1 MQKISTR
8 QLKKQVLELLQHP
21 DFHTCI
27 SRILGFPLRRVVN
40 PLFSFLY
47 SLDEP
52 VKWRAVSAMGAVVA
66 EMAIGE
72 MESARIV
79 MRRFIW
85 NLNDESGGI
94 GWGSPE
100 AMGEIMARSRQ
111 LAGEFASILVSYVR
125 PDMNYL
131 EHPDLQKG
139 VIWGL
144 GRLAYARPD
153 LVEEAAAFLPP
164 YLESGDPT
172 LRGLTVWTAGAL
184 PLEHT
189 RRHLEKLTGDPS
201 TFPLYRNNRLE
212 QVRISD
218 LAGECLQGSLP

>member
-21 DFHTCI
+21 DFTICI
-27 SRILGFPLRRVVN
+27 SRILGFPPRRVVN

-47 SLDEP
+47 SLEDP
-52 VKWRAVSAMGAVVA
+52 VKWRAVSAMGAVVS
-66 EMAIGE
+66 EMALGE
-72 MESARIV
+72 MESARVV

-100 AMGEIMARSRQ
+100 AMGEIMAQSRQ
-111 LAGEFASILVSYVR
+111 LAEEFASILVSYVR

-144 GRLAYARPD
+144 GRLAYDRSD
-153 LVEEAAAFLPP
+153 LVKDAAAFLPP
-164 YLESGDPT
+164 YLDASDPI
-172 LRGLTVWTAGAL
+172 LRGLAVWTAGAL
-184 PLEHT
+184 PLAST
-189 RRHLEKLTGDPS
+189 RKRLDKLTGDPS
-201 TFPLYRNNRLE
+201 TFTLYRNNRLE
-212 QVRISD
+212 EVRIGK
-218 LAGECLQGSLP
+218 LAVECLQRPLP